1 MVALNYSSLRTRGR
15 DTYVLHGEG
24 VTAFFLSYNLM
35 NFTSVHT
42 IKPKVQSSIIQRENV
57 NTGGFVCTQQNSSR
71 HFALILIRKKKF
83 FSILKHYPEE
93 L

>member
-24 VTAFFLSYNLM
+24 VTAFLLSYNRM
-35 NFTSVHT
+35 NFTSVHVT
-42 IKPKVQSSIIQRENV
+42 KPKVRSSIVQRENV
-57 NTGGFVCTQQNSSR
+57 NTGGFVCTQQNLSR
-71 HFALILIRKKKF
+71 HFALILIGKNMF

-93 L
+93 F